1 MTMFIGG
8 GGDED
13 DRNLRDLADAAAP
26 VVAVEGGQR
35 DVEQH
40 EVRIKGRE
48 RAHHVAEILDAA
60 RLEIPEL
67 RLFGDG
73 LRDAAVVLH
82 D

>member
-1 MTMFIGG
+1 M
-8 GGDED
+8 
-13 DRNLRDLADAAAP
+13 
-26 VVAVEGGQR
+26 
-35 DVEQH
+35 
-40 EVRIKGRE
+40 RIKGRE

>member
-1 MTMFIGG
+1 MTMFM
-8 GGDED
+8 
-13 DRNLRDLADAAAP
+13 LSADAAAP